1 MTNQEIIYIAAA
13 AVLLLYSAGLT
24 VALVV
29 MSRKI
34 KQANDSLAGKI
45 QKVNADVE
53 EAGKKLD
60 SETAR
65 LDKHISTVEQT
76 TEQKIKTM
84 GQEIFA
90 DAALLIEQKTADVVG
105 RMNTI
110 NNQLNIMD
118 STVKNLEREKL
129 FVQGMLA
136 GSTDRDSI
144 EVNYTELPHGFASG
158 AKRAMAN
165 AARAGKS
172 FVADYYPIIKKNAP
186 GIAKA
191 AIRLVKKRAAASDKQ
206 QDDEYEGI

>member
-1 MTNQEIIYIAAA
+1 MTNQEITYIIVA

-24 VALVV
+24 IALVV

-34 KQANDSLAGKI
+34 KQANDSLDGKI
-45 QKVNADVE
+45 QKINADVE
-53 EAGKKLD
+53 KTGKKLE

-76 TEQKIKTM
+76 TEEKIKTM
-84 GQEIFA
+84 GQEIVA
-90 DAALLIEQKTADVVG
+90 DATLLIEEKTSDVVS
-105 RMNTI
+105 RMNAI

-129 FVQGMLA
+129 FVQGMIA
-136 GSTDRDSI
+136 GSSDKDSI
-144 EVNYTELPHGFASG
+144 EVNYTELPHGFADG
-158 AKRAMAN
+158 AKRAVIN
-165 AARAGKS
+165 AAKAGKG

-191 AIRLVKKRAAASDKQ
+191 AIKLVKKRASASRKP